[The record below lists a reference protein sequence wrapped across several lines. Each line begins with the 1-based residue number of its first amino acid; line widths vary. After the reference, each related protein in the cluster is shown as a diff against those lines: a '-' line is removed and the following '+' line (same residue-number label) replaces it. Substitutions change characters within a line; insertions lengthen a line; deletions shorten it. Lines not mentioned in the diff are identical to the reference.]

1 MTSKMQPKMKIP
13 KKISLDSIPDDLQ
26 QILDRFIEHGF
37 DVWVVGGALRD
48 LLLGGIPKDWDLATS
63 ASPQHV
69 MELFPRVIAIGLR
82 HGTVQIHTG
91 QNNVEVTSCPAAG
104 LEGILADLKRRDFT
118 INALALSYP
127 EGKLIDPF
135 GGQNDLL
142 SQTLKAV
149 DDAPMRFRED
159 PLRTLRA
166 GRFMSVYGFHLAPE
180 TFAALRDTAPQLHLA
195 SRERI
200 REELFKMLP
209 GEYFPDAFGWMVR
222 GGVIQEILPELMESS
237 FAFTRRRME
246 DRGADRGMQEHLR
259 GPVESHNE
267 LDPPL
272 NLGGVLDHTINTV
285 HSSPPRLRVRLA
297 ALFHNLAELKRQ
309 TSDRESLSNQAR
321 FRESA
326 LAAAAIMRRLRASRR
341 QEQEVAFLV
350 EKQVPDG
357 VEAWTDAE
365 LRRFIAGVGVDL
377 LDDVV
382 DLAYAERTAR
392 RDNSLGLRTLRSF
405 HGRISQELKRS
416 PPLRIQDLAI
426 SGRDVMRILRLN
438 PGPLVGQLLRNV
450 HQRVLE
456 DPALNES
463 KILMDFL
470 VKEYDI
476 KFESN
481 SRLRG
486 EEEPQGG

>member
-26 QILDRFIEHGF
+26 HILDRFIEHGL

-48 LLLGGIPKDWDLATS
+48 LLLGGVPKDWDLATS
-63 ASPQHV
+63 ASPQQV

-82 HGTVQIHTG
+82 HGTVQIHSG
-91 QNNVEVTSCPAAG
+91 QNNIEVTSCPAAG

-135 GGQNDLL
+135 GGQSDLL

-166 GRFMSVYGFHLAPE
+166 GRFMSVYGFQLDPE
-180 TFAALRDTAPQLHLA
+180 TFVALKDTAPELHLV

-200 REELFKMLP
+200 REELFKMLL
-209 GEYFPDAFGWMVR
+209 GEHFPDAFGWMVQ

-237 FAFTRRRME
+237 FAFTNRPE
-246 DRGADRGMQEHLR
+246 GDRGADGGVQETLR
-259 GPVESHNE
+259 GPLGSHNE
-267 LDPPL
+267 IDQGFDPA
-272 NLGGVLDHTINTV
+272 GVLAHTIDTV

-309 TSDRESLSNQAR
+309 TSDRESLREQAR

-326 LAAAAIMRRLRASRR
+326 LTAAAIMRRLRASRR

-365 LRRFIAGVGVDL
+365 VRRFIAGVGVDL
-377 LDDVV
+377 LGDVM

-392 RDNSLGLRTLRSF
+392 RDNSPGLRTLDRL
-405 HGRISQELKRS
+405 HGRISQELKRR

-426 SGRDVMRILRLN
+426 SGRDIMRILRLD
-438 PGPLVGQLLRNV
+438 PSPLIGQLLRIV

-456 DPALNES
+456 NPALNES

-470 VKEYDI
+470 VKEYHI

-481 SRLRG
+481 SRLKG